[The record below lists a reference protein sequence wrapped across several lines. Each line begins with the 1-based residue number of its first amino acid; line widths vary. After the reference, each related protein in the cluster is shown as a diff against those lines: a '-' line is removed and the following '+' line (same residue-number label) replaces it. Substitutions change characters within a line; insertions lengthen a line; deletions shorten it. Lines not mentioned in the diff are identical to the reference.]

1 VYQADSGE
9 IRLRDQPIALRNPLM
24 AQQLGISA
32 VYQEFNLIPQL
43 DVAQNLLLHREPRG
57 RLGLLDSPALY
68 ARGKE
73 ILAALDLDIDPH
85 TPTGRLSV
93 AQQQLVE
100 ISRALSFDA
109 SLLIMDEPTASL
121 TQHEQER
128 LFQIIRRL
136 RQRGVGIIYVSHR
149 LDEIFAIADRI
160 TVLKDGQLVGTVN
173 TPDTDRPALVRM
185 MVGRKQLEDL
195 YPPPSAEH
203 VVGEVLLRVEH
214 LSRAPLLDDIS
225 FDVRAGEVVGLAGL
239 VGAGRTEVARAIFGA
254 DSGATGQIW
263 VAGEPKRVRSPRD
276 AVRAGIGFV
285 TENRKEEGLA
295 LGLSALTNLLAV
307 KPGARAGFVSARR
320 EYSVAR
326 RLAESVR
333 LALSALGTV
342 TRFLSGGNQQKLVL
356 GKWLNASARVLILD
370 EPTRGI
376 DVGAKVEVYELI
388 RDVGRRGAA
397 VLLIS
402 SELPEVLGMSDRVLV
417 MRHGR
422 LVAEFGRD
430 AATEE
435 RVMRAA
441 AGVSESAEVHAA

>member
-1 VYQADSGE
+1 MTLLEMRRISKHFAGVQALREVDFVCEAGEVHALVGENGAGKSTLMQVLAGAYQPDSGE

-185 MVGRKQLEDL
+185 MVGRPQLEDL

-203 VVGEVLLRVEH
+203 
-214 LSRAPLLDDIS
+214 
-225 FDVRAGEVVGLAGL
+225 
-239 VGAGRTEVARAIFGA
+239 
-254 DSGATGQIW
+254 
-263 VAGEPKRVRSPRD
+263 
-276 AVRAGIGFV
+276 
-285 TENRKEEGLA
+285 
-295 LGLSALTNLLAV
+295 
-307 KPGARAGFVSARR
+307 
-320 EYSVAR
+320 
-326 RLAESVR
+326 
-333 LALSALGTV
+333 
-342 TRFLSGGNQQKLVL
+342 
-356 GKWLNASARVLILD
+356 
-370 EPTRGI
+370 
-376 DVGAKVEVYELI
+376 
-388 RDVGRRGAA
+388 
-397 VLLIS
+397 
-402 SELPEVLGMSDRVLV
+402 
-417 MRHGR
+417 
-422 LVAEFGRD
+422 
-430 AATEE
+430 
-435 RVMRAA
+435 
-441 AGVSESAEVHAA
+441 